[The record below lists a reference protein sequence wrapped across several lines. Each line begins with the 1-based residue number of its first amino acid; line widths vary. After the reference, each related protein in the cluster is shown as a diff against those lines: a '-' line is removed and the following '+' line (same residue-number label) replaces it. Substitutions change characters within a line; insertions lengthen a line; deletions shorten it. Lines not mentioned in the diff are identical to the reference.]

1 MGGWDGGGGRG
12 CNIHYEESKEHFH
25 TFRCNKP
32 PDPHGEPPPP
42 HHPLHKVL
50 RPLIPISLVLLRSYH
65 MQHKSNTFGII
76 KVIYRLTKRRLKFRG
91 LVSRRKKDKEITA
104 KAYTQIS
111 LQRWNFNQIYIF
123 MYIIKYLVCSQAW

>member
-1 MGGWDGGGGRG
+1 MGGWDGGGGGGVATSTMRNPR
-12 CNIHYEESKEHFH
+12 NISILSGA
-25 TFRCNKP
+25 TSP
-32 PDPHGEPPPP
+32 LIPMGTPPPH

-76 KVIYRLTKRRLKFRG
+76 KVIYRLRLKFRG